1 MAEDWKP
8 APNGRRE
15 LAGSAGAEEA
25 ETPLALMGGAGTGD
39 ASSCSLEA
47 SARRRHRH
55 APAGEE
61 GRLAASRL
69 T

>member
-25 ETPLALMGGAGTGD
+25 ETPLALTGGAGTGD

-47 SARRRHRH
+47 SAH